1 MHGLSPLIL
10 IGDVEVPALQTR
22 AQVGIDGEAL
32 LLAEVGLHDRTEESE
47 GHAITS
53 CDSCALGGDVE
64 LGGVD
69 AEGVNAEVGDGY
81 ITTDPFL
88 RRSREVGC
96 QGAYSDTLLGE
107 VVAERIVLA
116 HREAEGRLRKVN
128 CKVLKMLRRGLP
140 RGDEVNLTE
149 GLIEECG
156 DFLLRYGRTGLDIER
171 RFHIARGEAR
181 MDILR
186 RSGDVKLGSRWSDL
200 LITHSEVHPVEYGL
214 YGMRVL

>member
-1 MHGLSPLIL
+1 M
-10 IGDVEVPALQTR
+10 
-22 AQVGIDGEAL
+22 
-32 LLAEVGLHDRTEESE
+32 
-47 GHAITS
+47 
-53 CDSCALGGDVE
+53 
-64 LGGVD
+64 
-69 AEGVNAEVGDGY
+69 
-81 ITTDPFL
+81 
-88 RRSREVGC
+88 RRSREVGR
-96 QGAYSDTLLGE
+96 QRAYSDTLLCE

-128 CKVLKMLRRGLP
+128 CKVLKVLRRGLP
-140 RGDEVNLTE
+140 RGDEVDLTE
-149 GLIEECG
+149 GLIEERG

-186 RSGDVKLGSRWSDL
+186 RGGDVKLGSRWSDL